1 MRIPLVD
8 LRAQYDTI
16 RDEVQAALRGVLE
29 RADFILGE
37 SVSTFEK
44 SFAEWVG
51 TPHALGVA
59 SGTDAVEIAVRAA
72 GLGPGDE
79 ILVPAN
85 TFVASALGCLRAGA
99 VPVFVDC
106 DEATHLVDLELAAR
120 AVGPRTKA
128 LLAVHLFG
136 RLVDPDELRRFA
148 SAHRVALVEDA
159 AQAHGARSPSG
170 VAGTIGLTAAW
181 SFYPGKNLGAYGDAG
196 AVTTADDAA
205 ARRIAAFRNYGSP
218 RRYEHPEFGVNSR
231 LDSLQAAVLSVKL
244 RHLDEWNRRRRAI
257 AAQYRARL
265 RGVARVRLPEDPGG
279 ERHVWHLFVV
289 RVPRRDDVLRRLRA
303 EGIGAAVH
311 YPTPVPLLGAVGG
324 AASTPPERFR
334 VAHRLA
340 GEILTLPLYP
350 EMTESQIDEV
360 CERLGEAVRSLPPP

>member
-8 LRAQYDTI
+8 LRAQYDSLRKEI
-16 RDEVQAALRGVLE
+16 EGALQGVLE

-37 SVSTFEK
+37 SVSSFEG
-44 SFAEWVG
+44 SFARWVG
-51 TPHALGVA
+51 TRHALGVA

-85 TFVASALGCLRAGA
+85 TFVASALGCMRAGA

-106 DEATHLVDLELAAR
+106 DEATHLVDLALASR

-136 RLVDPDELRRFA
+136 RLADPSELRRFA
-148 SAHRVALVEDA
+148 SAHRLALVEDA
-159 AQAHGARSPSG
+159 AQAHGARSPEG
-170 VAGTIGLTAAW
+170 DAGTIGVTAAW

-196 AVTTADDAA
+196 AVTTSDDDA

-231 LDSLQAAVLSVKL
+231 LDSLQAAVLEVKL
-244 RHLDEWNRRRRAI
+244 RHLDEWNRKRRAI
-257 AAQYRARL
+257 AAGYRSRL
-265 RGVARVRLPEDPGG
+265 RDVAGLRLPEDPGG
-279 ERHVWHLFVV
+279 ERHAWHLFVV
-289 RVPRRDDVLRRLRA
+289 RVAHRDAVLRRLRA
-303 EGIGAAVH
+303 RGIGAAVH

-324 AASTPPERFR
+324 AATPPDFP
-334 VAHRLA
+334 VAVRLA

-350 EMTESQIDEV
+350 EMTEPQIDEV
-360 CERLGEAVRSLPPP
+360 CEQLCGAIRSGP